1 VRILIGFRTKKKSVI
16 HESEESLI
24 ESTVAKPVESLS
36 GNMKSAIV
44 YLNNSELQ
52 FTNCA
57 SSYVPIVVWLKDS
70 IWLDGVEPYIEHVQ
84 ERKNVSSILSKVSNV
99 LKGHGYNGY
108 IPLDTTASVVSD
120 SPTKAKVEVKLL

>member
-1 VRILIGFRTKKKSVI
+1 MIGFNTKKKSAI
-16 HESEESLI
+16 HESEEALV

-44 YLNNSELQ
+44 YLNNSELR

-57 SSYVPIVVWLKDS
+57 SSYVPIVAWLKDN
-70 IWLDGVEPYIEHVQ
+70 IWLDGVEPYVEHVQ

-108 IPLDTTASVVSD
+108 IPIDSAASVVSD

>member
-1 VRILIGFRTKKKSVI
+1 MKKKSVI
-16 HESEESLI
+16 HEPEEALV

-44 YLNNSELQ
+44 YFNNSELR

-57 SSYVPIVVWLKDS
+57 SSYVPIVAWLKDN
-70 IWLDGVEPYIEHVQ
+70 IWLDGVEPYVGHVR

-108 IPLDTTASVVSD
+108 IPIDQAASVVSD

>member
-1 VRILIGFRTKKKSVI
+1 MIGFNTKKKSVI
-16 HESEESLI
+16 HEPEEALV

-44 YLNNSELQ
+44 YLNNSELR

-57 SSYVPIVVWLKDS
+57 SSYVPIVAWLKDN
-70 IWLDGVEPYIEHVQ
+70 IWLDGVEPYVEHVQ
-84 ERKNVSSILSKVSNV
+84 ERKNISSILSKVSNV

-108 IPLDTTASVVSD
+108 IPIDSAASVVSD

>member
-1 VRILIGFRTKKKSVI
+1 MIGFNTKKKSVI
-16 HESEESLI
+16 HEPEEALV

-44 YLNNSELQ
+44 YLNNSELR
-52 FTNCA
+52 FTNCT
-57 SSYVPIVVWLKDS
+57 SSYVPIVAWLKDN
-70 IWLDGVEPYIEHVQ
+70 IWLDGVEPYVEHVQ

-108 IPLDTTASVVSD
+108 IPIDSAASVVSD

>member
-1 VRILIGFRTKKKSVI
+1 MIGFNTKKKSVI
-16 HESEESLI
+16 HEPEEALV

-36 GNMKSAIV
+36 GNKKSAIV
-44 YLNNSELQ
+44 YLNNSELR

-57 SSYVPIVVWLKDS
+57 SSYVPIVAWLKDN
-70 IWLDGVEPYIEHVQ
+70 IWLDGVEPYVEHVQ
-84 ERKNVSSILSKVSNV
+84 ERKNISSILSKVSNV

-108 IPLDTTASVVSD
+108 IPIDSAASVVSD

>member
-1 VRILIGFRTKKKSVI
+1 MIGFNTKKKSVI
-16 HESEESLI
+16 HEPEEALV

-44 YLNNSELQ
+44 YLNNSELR

-57 SSYVPIVVWLKDS
+57 SSYVPIVAWLKDN
-70 IWLDGVEPYIEHVQ
+70 IWLDDVEPYVEHVQ

-108 IPLDTTASVVSD
+108 IPIDSAASVVSD

>member
-1 VRILIGFRTKKKSVI
+1 MIGFNTKKKSVI
-16 HESEESLI
+16 HEPEEALV

-44 YLNNSELQ
+44 YLNNSELR

-57 SSYVPIVVWLKDS
+57 SSYVPIVAWLKDN
-70 IWLDGVEPYIEHVQ
+70 IWLDGVEPYVEHVQ
-84 ERKNVSSILSKVSNV
+84 ERKNVSGILSKVSNV

-108 IPLDTTASVVSD
+108 IPIDSAASVVSD

>member
-1 VRILIGFRTKKKSVI
+1 MIGFNTKKKSVI
-16 HESEESLI
+16 HEPEEALV

-44 YLNNSELQ
+44 YLNNSELR

-57 SSYVPIVVWLKDS
+57 SSYVPIVAWLKDN
-70 IWLDGVEPYIEHVQ
+70 IWLDGVEPYVEYVQ

-108 IPLDTTASVVSD
+108 IPIDSAASVVSD

>member
-1 VRILIGFRTKKKSVI
+1 MIGFNTKKKSVI
-16 HESEESLI
+16 HEPEEALV

-44 YLNNSELQ
+44 YLNNSELR
-52 FTNCA
+52 FTTCA
-57 SSYVPIVVWLKDS
+57 SFYVPIVAWLKDN
-70 IWLDGVEPYIEHVQ
+70 IWLDGVEPYVEHVQ
-84 ERKNVSSILSKVSNV
+84 ERKNISSILSKVSNV

-108 IPLDTTASVVSD
+108 IPIDSAASVVSD

>member
-1 VRILIGFRTKKKSVI
+1 MIGFNTKKKSVI
-16 HESEESLI
+16 HEPEEALV

-44 YLNNSELQ
+44 YLNNSELR

-57 SSYVPIVVWLKDS
+57 SSYVPIVTWLKDN
-70 IWLDGVEPYIEHVQ
+70 IWLDGVELYVEHVK

-108 IPLDTTASVVSD
+108 IPIDSAASVVSD

>member
-1 VRILIGFRTKKKSVI
+1 MIGFNTKKKSVI
-16 HESEESLI
+16 HEPEEALV

-44 YLNNSELQ
+44 YLNNSELR

-57 SSYVPIVVWLKDS
+57 SSYVPIVAWLKDN
-70 IWLDGVEPYIEHVQ
+70 IWLDGVEPYVEHVQ
-84 ERKNVSSILSKVSNV
+84 ERKNISSVLSKVSNV

-108 IPLDTTASVVSD
+108 IPIDSTASVVSD

>member
-1 VRILIGFRTKKKSVI
+1 MIGFNTKKKSVI
-16 HESEESLI
+16 HEPEEALV
-24 ESTVAKPVESLS
+24 ESTMAKPVESLS

-44 YLNNSELQ
+44 YLNNSELR

-57 SSYVPIVVWLKDS
+57 SSYVPIVAWLKDN
-70 IWLDGVEPYIEHVQ
+70 IWLDGVEPYVEHVQ

-108 IPLDTTASVVSD
+108 IPIDSAASVVSD

>member
-1 VRILIGFRTKKKSVI
+1 MIGFNTKKKSVI
-16 HESEESLI
+16 HEPEEALV

-44 YLNNSELQ
+44 YLNNSELR
-52 FTNCA
+52 FNNCA
-57 SSYVPIVVWLKDS
+57 SSYVPIVAWLKDN
-70 IWLDGVEPYIEHVQ
+70 IWLDGVEPYVEHVQ

-108 IPLDTTASVVSD
+108 IPIDSAASVVSD

>member
-1 VRILIGFRTKKKSVI
+1 MIGFNAKKKSVI
-16 HESEESLI
+16 HEPEEALV

-44 YLNNSELQ
+44 YFNNSELR

-57 SSYVPIVVWLKDS
+57 SSYVPIVAWLKGN
-70 IWLDGVEPYIEHVQ
+70 IWLDGVEPYVERVQ
-84 ERKNVSSILSKVSNV
+84 ERKNISSILSKVSNV

-108 IPLDTTASVVSD
+108 IPIDSVASVVSD

>member
-1 VRILIGFRTKKKSVI
+1 MIGFNTKKKSVI
-16 HESEESLI
+16 HEPEEALV

-44 YLNNSELQ
+44 YLNNSELR

-57 SSYVPIVVWLKDS
+57 SSYVPIVAWLKDN
-70 IWLDGVEPYIEHVQ
+70 IWLDGVEPYVEHVQ
-84 ERKNVSSILSKVSNV
+84 ERKNISSILSKVSNV
-99 LKGHGYNGY
+99 LKGQGYNGY
-108 IPLDTTASVVSD
+108 IPIDSAASVVSD

>member
-1 VRILIGFRTKKKSVI
+1 MIGFNTKKKSVI
-16 HESEESLI
+16 HEPEEALV

-44 YLNNSELQ
+44 YLNNSELR

-57 SSYVPIVVWLKDS
+57 SSYVPIVAWLKDN
-70 IWLDGVEPYIEHVQ
+70 IWLDGVEPYVEHVQ
-84 ERKNVSSILSKVSNV
+84 ERKNISSILSKVSNV
-99 LKGHGYNGY
+99 LKGHGYNEY
-108 IPLDTTASVVSD
+108 IPIDSAASVVSD

>member
-1 VRILIGFRTKKKSVI
+1 MIGFNTKKKSVI
-16 HESEESLI
+16 HEPEEALV

-44 YLNNSELQ
+44 YLNNSELR

-57 SSYVPIVVWLKDS
+57 SSYVPIVAWLKDN
-70 IWLDGVEPYIEHVQ
+70 IWLDGVEPYVEHVQ

-99 LKGHGYNGY
+99 LQGHGYNGY
-108 IPLDTTASVVSD
+108 IPIDSAASVVSD

>member
-1 VRILIGFRTKKKSVI
+1 MIGFNTKKKSVI
-16 HESEESLI
+16 HEPEEALV

-44 YLNNSELQ
+44 YLNNSELR

-57 SSYVPIVVWLKDS
+57 SSYVPIVAWLKDN
-70 IWLDGVEPYIEHVQ
+70 IWLDGVEPYVEHVQ

-99 LKGHGYNGY
+99 LKGHSMELTQLLQ
-108 IPLDTTASVVSD
+108 PLQMV
-120 SPTKAKVEVKLL
+120 LLI

>member
-1 VRILIGFRTKKKSVI
+1 MIGFNTKKKSVI
-16 HESEESLI
+16 HEPEEALV

-44 YLNNSELQ
+44 YLNNSELR

-57 SSYVPIVVWLKDS
+57 SSYVPIVTWLKDN
-70 IWLDGVEPYIEHVQ
+70 IWLEGVEPYVEHVQ

-108 IPLDTTASVVSD
+108 IPIDSAASVVSD

>member
-1 VRILIGFRTKKKSVI
+1 MIGFNTKKKSVI
-16 HESEESLI
+16 HEPEEALV

-44 YLNNSELQ
+44 YLNNSELR
-52 FTNCA
+52 FTTCA
-57 SSYVPIVVWLKDS
+57 SSYVPIVAWLKDN
-70 IWLDGVEPYIEHVQ
+70 IWLDGVEPYVEHVQ
-84 ERKNVSSILSKVSNV
+84 ERKNISSILSKVSNV

-108 IPLDTTASVVSD
+108 IPIDSAASVVSD

>member
-1 VRILIGFRTKKKSVI
+1 MIGFNTKKKSVI
-16 HESEESLI
+16 HEPEEALV

-44 YLNNSELQ
+44 YLNNSELR

-57 SSYVPIVVWLKDS
+57 SSYVPIVAWLKDN
-70 IWLDGVEPYIEHVQ
+70 IWLDGVEPYVEHVQ

-108 IPLDTTASVVSD
+108 IPIDSAASVVSE

>member
-1 VRILIGFRTKKKSVI
+1 MIGFRTKKKSVI

-24 ESTVAKPVESLS
+24 EPTVAKPVESLS

-57 SSYVPIVVWLKDS
+57 SSYVPIVAWLKDS

-99 LKGHGYNGY
+99 LKGRGYNGY
-108 IPLDTTASVVSD
+108 IPLDTTTSVVSD

>member
-1 VRILIGFRTKKKSVI
+1 MIGFNTKKKSVI
-16 HESEESLI
+16 HEPEEALV

-44 YLNNSELQ
+44 YLNNSELR

-57 SSYVPIVVWLKDS
+57 SSYVPIVAWLKDN
-70 IWLDGVEPYIEHVQ
+70 IWLDGVEPYVEHVQ
-84 ERKNVSSILSKVSNV
+84 ERKNVSSLLSKVSNV

-108 IPLDTTASVVSD
+108 IPIDSAASVVSD

>member
-1 VRILIGFRTKKKSVI
+1 MIGFNAKKKSII
-16 HESEESLI
+16 HESDEPLV

-52 FTNCA
+52 FTNCV
-57 SSYVPIVVWLKDS
+57 SSYVPIVAWLKDS
-70 IWLDGVEPYIEHVQ
+70 IWLDGVEPYVEHVQ

-99 LKGHGYNGY
+99 LKGHGYNGH
-108 IPLDTTASVVSD
+108 IAIDPAASVVSD

>member
-1 VRILIGFRTKKKSVI
+1 MIGFNTKKKSVI
-16 HESEESLI
+16 HEPEEALV

-44 YLNNSELQ
+44 YLNNSELR

-57 SSYVPIVVWLKDS
+57 SSYVPIVAWLKDN
-70 IWLDGVEPYIEHVQ
+70 IWLDGVEPYVERVQ

-108 IPLDTTASVVSD
+108 IPIDSAASVVSD

>member
-1 VRILIGFRTKKKSVI
+1 MRILIGFRTKKKSVI

-24 ESTVAKPVESLS
+24 EPTVAKPVESLS

-57 SSYVPIVVWLKDS
+57 SSYVPIVAWLKDS

-99 LKGHGYNGY
+99 LKGRGYNGY
-108 IPLDTTASVVSD
+108 IPLDTTTSVVSD

>member
-1 VRILIGFRTKKKSVI
+1 MIGFNTKKKSVI
-16 HESEESLI
+16 HEPEEALI
-24 ESTVAKPVESLS
+24 ESAVAKPVESLS

-44 YLNNSELQ
+44 YLNNSELR

-57 SSYVPIVVWLKDS
+57 SSCVPIVAWLKDN
-70 IWLDGVEPYIEHVQ
+70 IWLDGVEPYVERVQ
-84 ERKNVSSILSKVSNV
+84 ERKNISSVLSKVSNV

-108 IPLDTTASVVSD
+108 IPIDSAASVVSD